1 MSIEALKESIE
12 ATLAAHS
19 GEQRVA
25 SLERL
30 AGGASRSIYE
40 LKLSSG
46 RSTHGQSLVVRMDA
60 DPGRLSGSGVDEYD
74 VLSLAFDAGVTV
86 PKVHWRGTYDADG
99 ERRTYVVMDRISG
112 EAIARRLLR
121 DDAYAG
127 TRQVL
132 PEQLAGELGRIH
144 TVSVDDPRMSSLQS
158 RRLEDE
164 CEGFAVAEVRRYREL
179 LNLASDGH
187 PMPGL
192 VYAGRWL
199 SRNAPV
205 AKRVSL
211 VHGDFRIGNVMFD
224 EKGLTAVLDWELAHI
239 GDPVEDI
246 GWFFVR
252 AWRFGSN
259 DLAAGG
265 LSSRERFL
273 EAYERAAGLSID
285 REAVRY
291 WEIFGNWKWAVI
303 CVLQAAG
310 YKASGKPDVE
320 LAAIGRRV
328 AETEREVLALLSEA
342 GGPTGQGD

>member
-1 MSIEALKESIE
+1 MSIGALKESIE
-12 ATLAAHS
+12 ATLAVQG
-19 GEQRVA
+19 GERRVE

-30 AGGASRSIYE
+30 AGGASRSIYA
-40 LKLSSG
+40 LTLG
-46 RSTHGQSLVVRMDA
+46 PDGTAAAGSLVVRMDA

-74 VLSLAFDAGVTV
+74 VLSLAFEAGVTV
-86 PKVHWRGTYDADG
+86 PKVHWRGAYDDDG
-99 ERRTYVVMDRISG
+99 ECRTYVVMDRISG
-112 EAIARRLLR
+112 QAIARRLLR
-121 DDAYAG
+121 DDAYAE
-127 TRQVL
+127 TRRVL
-132 PEQLAGELGRIH
+132 PEQLAGELAKIH
-144 TVSVDDPRMSSLQS
+144 AVSLDDSRMGSLES
-158 RRLEDE
+158 RRIADE
-164 CEGFAVAEVRRYREL
+164 REGFAVAEVRRYREL

-199 SRNAPV
+199 SRNAQPT
-205 AKRVSL
+205 ARVSL

-224 EKGLTAVLDWELAHI
+224 AKGLTAVLDWELAHI

-252 AWRFGSN
+252 AWRFGAN

-265 LSSRERFL
+265 LSSREAFL
-273 EAYERAAGLSID
+273 EAYERESAFEVD
-285 REAVRY
+285 RDAVRY

-328 AETEREVLALLSEA
+328 AETEREVLRLMLED
-342 GGPTGQGD
+342 GEKGD